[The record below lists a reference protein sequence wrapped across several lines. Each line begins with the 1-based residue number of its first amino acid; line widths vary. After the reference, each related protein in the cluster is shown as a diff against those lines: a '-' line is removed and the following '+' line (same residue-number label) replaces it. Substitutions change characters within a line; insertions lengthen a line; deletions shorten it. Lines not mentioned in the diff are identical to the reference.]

1 MPPSEQPTGK
11 AQVRRLKLGSSH
23 KYSHRQNDLDSLQ
36 SPTYLLRPVT
46 STPAPPIH
54 FQASQYTPQA
64 QLFVLGCGYVGSA
77 LTRHYQASD
86 DPGGLSPKVT
96 ATTTTPARL
105 PELEAIA
112 DQALLLT
119 IDDVAQ
125 LSEQCQ
131 QHSHLVVSIGAK
143 RGTPYAETYLKAAKA
158 LTQAL
163 DGNSSIQQII
173 YTSSYS
179 VYGDCQ
185 SEWVTE
191 EAAIAPQSDN
201 SKVLAE
207 TERQILALAT
217 PNRSVCVFRLGGIHG
232 PDRELGRIFSF
243 AAGKTRPGDGS
254 DASNW
259 VHRDDIVGAID
270 FALAQG
276 FNGIYNLVN
285 SDPIASKKLLDWVCN
300 HYNLAPITWDPS
312 QTSKRPYNAKVSNQK
327 LRDAG
332 YKFLHRSVIED

>member
-1 MPPSEQPTGK
+1 MT
-11 AQVRRLKLGSSH
+11 SSTDIPL
-23 KYSHRQNDLDSLQ
+23 Y
-36 SPTYLLRPVT
+36 
-46 STPAPPIH
+46 
-54 FQASQYTPQA
+54 FQASPHSPQPK
-64 QLFVLGCGYVGSA
+64 LFILGCGYVGSA
-77 LTRHYQASD
+77 LARHYQASATAESA
-86 DPGGLSPKVT
+86 PRVT
-96 ATTTTPARL
+96 ATTTTPGRL
-105 PELEAIA
+105 AELEAIA
-112 DQALLLT
+112 HQALLLS

-125 LSEQCQ
+125 LKAELQ
-131 QHSHLVVSIGAK
+131 QQTHIVVSIGAK
-143 RGTPYAETYLKAAKA
+143 RGTPYAETYLKAAKV

-163 DGNSSIQQII
+163 EGNSSIQQII

-185 SEWVTE
+185 SEWVNE
-191 EAAIAPQSDN
+191 ETKISPQSDN

-207 TERQILALAT
+207 TEQQLLALAT

-232 PDRELGRIFSF
+232 PGRELGRIFSF

-270 FALAQG
+270 FALAKG
-276 FNGIYNLVN
+276 FSGIYNLVN
-285 SDPIASKKLLDWVCN
+285 SDPIASKKLLDWVCDR
-300 HYNLAPITWDPS
+300 YDLAPITWDPS

-332 YKFLHRSVIED
+332 YEFLHRSVIED